1 MSLIELVAAFLG
13 FVNVWL
19 TIRENVWCWPV
30 GILNVAMYVK
40 VFWDAKL
47 YSDMG
52 LQVVY
57 IVLQFW
63 GWYHWLY
70 GGRDKPQPP
79 VTLLGKRRFAG
90 WISAA
95 ALGSM
100 TLGAVM
106 HLRTDAALPYVDAT
120 ATVVSLAAQYLMT
133 RKYLECWFLW
143 IFVDVIS
150 VGMYAFKQLWPTTAL
165 YALFLAMAAGGYF
178 VWRRSW
184 KKEESL
190 RAA

>member
-1 MSLIELVAAFLG
+1 MSGVELVAAFLG

-19 TIRENVWCWPV
+19 TIRENIWCWPI
-30 GILNVAMYVK
+30 GILNVTLYVK

-52 LQVVY
+52 LQVIY

-63 GWYHWLY
+63 GWYHWLH
-70 GGRDKPQPP
+70 GGKDRPQPP
-79 VTLLGKRRFAG
+79 VTLLGKRRFTAWLG
-90 WISAA
+90 AAVIGSA
-95 ALGSM
+95 ALGWFMQS
-100 TLGAVM
+100 
-106 HLRTDAALPYVDAT
+106 RTDAALPFVDAT
-120 ATVVSLAAQYLMT
+120 ATIASLTAQYLMT

-143 IFVDVIS
+143 ILVDVIS
-150 VGMYAFKQLWPTTAL
+150 IGMYAFKQLWPTTAL
-165 YALFLAMAAGGYF
+165 YTLFLVMATCGYF

>member
-1 MSLIELVAAFLG
+1 MSWLELIAAVLG
-13 FVNVWL
+13 FINVWL

-30 GILNVAMYVK
+30 GIINVALYTK

-52 LQVVY
+52 LQMIYV
-57 IVLQFW
+57 VLQFW

-70 GGRDKPQPP
+70 GGKDRPQPP
-79 VTLLGKRRFAG
+79 VTRLGGWWFAA
-90 WISAA
+90 WIAVTAA
-95 ALGSM
+95 GAASLG
-100 TLGAVM
+100 GVM

-120 ATVVSLAAQYLMT
+120 ATIASLAAQYLMT

-143 IFVDVIS
+143 IFVDVVS

-165 YALFLAMAAGGYF
+165 YVLFLGMAGCGYF

-184 KKEESL
+184 KKEENR